1 MNALS
6 ILILIKLVI
15 TIFTLAGPF
24 LMLPREKLER
34 QAGVSAKSV
43 TFFRLYGMAM
53 LALATAYSGG
63 LWLSWQG
70 HFPWTVVLMGSVSN
84 CGAALVLLQLWPQRT
99 HRVPAFVFG
108 LVGTGF
114 VLSALFPGAAI
125 ASL

>member
-6 ILILIKLVI
+6 ILIFVKLAI

-24 LMLPREKLER
+24 LLLPRERLELR
-34 QAGVSAKSV
+34 AGISAKSV

-84 CGAALVLLQLWPQRT
+84 CGAALVLIRLWPYGT
-99 HRVPAFVFG
+99 HRVPALVFG
-108 LVGTGF
+108 SIGIGF
-114 VLSALFPGAAI
+114 VLSALFPDIAI